1 MALCLAS
8 AGANNG
14 NTLGAVYPV
23 GGVGDTLGAAYLVGG
38 VVVIVLPVLG
48 PWGAYPIHHCSGV
61 AVAATTS

>member
-38 VVVIVLPVLG
+38 VVAIRILLPESVILRNF
-48 PWGAYPIHHCSGV
+48 
-61 AVAATTS
+61 